1 MTKRFAI
8 ALIFLS
14 IASCSASRAETVVY
28 ECVFNKSASEK
39 SGEKDLGDPT
49 KLTYIYDSEKPN
61 ALELTGADTTSVSYH
76 KWRDTITFF
85 NTPDVPTALTWYI
98 IITSIDADGRAAQSH
113 HVMNVDKTISG
124 FWQLYGRCSKSQPV
138 R

>member
-1 MTKRFAI
+1 MREDTI
-8 ALIFLS
+8 
-14 IASCSASRAETVVY
+14 VDQ
-28 ECVFNKSASEK
+28 CVSSKAVSEQCRGKDRREPTKSAHV
-39 SGEKDLGDPT
+39 
-49 KLTYIYDSEKPN
+49 YDSEKPN
-61 ALELTGADTTSVSYH
+61 ALELTGAETTDVSYH

-85 NTPDVPTALTWYI
+85 DTPDVPTELTWYM

-113 HVMNVDKTISG
+113 HVMNVDKNISG